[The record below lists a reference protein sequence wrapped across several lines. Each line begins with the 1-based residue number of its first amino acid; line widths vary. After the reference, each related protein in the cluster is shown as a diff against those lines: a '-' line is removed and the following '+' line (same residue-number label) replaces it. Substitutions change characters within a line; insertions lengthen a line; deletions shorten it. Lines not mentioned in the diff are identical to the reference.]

1 MLKPLSV
8 LVTAVCFAL
17 PCAAWAD
24 VYPVPSVPLPAG
36 PAPQRLSPR
45 QVFHLLD
52 TNHDGFLSLQEFLSA
67 PWIKNKP
74 RAARFF
80 RWMDTDRDGLVTLPE
95 FLAAYA
101 RYRGPSGYTIQVAY
115 PWPGLAGGPGITAGI
130 GSADGI
136 TMPGLRWEAEE
147 RLSAARIHA
156 PAVHELAWRDRG
168 VTLAGHIR
176 AWRARGG
183 TLPARGLP
191 PEFVMPGRLIRSG
204 RIAPS
209 SEPGRPRSGNQRG
222 MAAEHMATVMATPP
236 IAGIAASYGT
246 DETNGA

>member
-130 GSADGI
+130 GSAGWHYRA
-136 TMPGLRWEAEE
+136 GF
-147 RLSAARIHA
+147 
-156 PAVHELAWRDRG
+156 AVGGGRAFVGGACPR
-168 VTLAGHIR
+168 AGG
-176 AWRARGG
+176 ARARVAGPRRYVGG
-183 TLPARGLP
+183 PHPRVAGPRRHIASPRPSARVRHARPAHPVRTHHAVKRARSPKARKPARHG
-191 PEFVMPGRLIRSG
+191 GRTHG
-204 RIAPS
+204 HGHGHAAH
-209 SEPGRPRSGNQRG
+209 RG
-222 MAAEHMATVMATPP
+222 HRR
-236 IAGIAASYGT
+236 
-246 DETNGA
+246 